1 MKKSIVLSAV
11 LLGTLAMAS
20 THDFEISPVAGYNFS
35 EGNTNIENHAV
46 YGAEVQY
53 NGFNTMIKPELS
65 VLQSNAAS
73 EKIVPSIINN
83 EIYRTAL
90 NGVYEYNKIGM
101 FIPSTKAGLGYET
114 MSKHYSENKDGI
126 FFDAGASTKVSL
138 TEAVALKLEAVYMA
152 KPNHTRWDSD
162 TAVLAGVTIALGA
175 QEKAKPVA
183 ATPAPVVV
191 KAPAPAPVV
200 KKVVEVKAEK
210 VNLHINFE
218 TDSAKIAKES
228 IPRVEKFS
236 TFLKKSPE
244 YKAEII
250 GHTDSTGSDAHNDVL
265 SANRATAVKD
275 MIIKNGVA
283 ADRVRAVGK
292 GEKEPVASNK
302 TKDGRAANRRIE
314 AQLIETK

>member
-20 THDFEISPVAGYNFS
+20 THDFEISPVSGYNFS

-46 YGAEVQY
+46 YGAEIQY
-53 NGFNTMIKPELS
+53 NGFNSVIKPELS

-73 EKIVPSIINN
+73 EKIVPSVINN

-101 FIPSTKAGLGYET
+101 FIPSAKAGLGYET

-138 TEAVALKLEAVYMA
+138 TEAVALKLEAIYMA

-218 TDSAKIAKES
+218 TNSAVIAKES
-228 IPRVEKFS
+228 VPRVEKFS
-236 TFLKKSPE
+236 TFLKNAPE

-250 GHTDSTGSDAHNDVL
+250 GHTDSTASDAHNDKL
-265 SANRATAVKD
+265 SANRAAAVKD